1 MSFFFL
7 LLLRRR
13 DKLNWIETLKEKI
26 LRGVG
31 RENASN
37 TRIEQYNLSS
47 INISGIIPQFLNGTV
62 PDEDQI
68 AEKIRSYYPACK
80 YFYPLYLSFEDKVIF

>member
-1 MSFFFL
+1 MRFFVISL
-7 LLLRRR
+7 RR
-13 DKLNWIETLKEKI
+13 DKLNWIETLKERI

-31 RENASN
+31 RENVTN
-37 TRIEQYNLSS
+37 TRIEQYNLSA
-47 INISGIIPQFLNGTV
+47 INISGILPQFLNGTV

-80 YFYPLYLSFEDKVIF
+80 